1 MSLNYSIN
9 FNIPKRSKKLIK
21 FIIIHY
27 TGMKSESKAI
37 EKLCD
42 SSSKV
47 SAHYFIKYNG
57 KLLNLVPDL
66 YEAWHAGKSSWKNL
80 KGLNKYSIG
89 IEINNPGHSYGY
101 PKFKKKQISTLK
113 KLLKIN
119 KKIASHTANLVD
131 DFSMISDVVLNV
143 KKQEELLNW
152 IQLTIDKTHIKIS
165 EELKECE
172 FKNKWIN

>member
-1 MSLNYSIN
+1 MHILDDIDPSL
-9 FNIPKRSKKLIK
+9 
-21 FIIIHY
+21 
-27 TGMKSESKAI
+27 
-37 EKLCD
+37 
-42 SSSKV
+42 
-47 SAHYFIKYNG
+47 
-57 KLLNLVPDL
+57 
-66 YEAWHAGKSSWKNL
+66 
-80 KGLNKYSIG
+80 KYSVDKL
-89 IEINNPGHSYGY
+89 NVN
-101 PKFKKKQISTLK
+101 QISEPVIMQLPDQSSAYR
-113 KLLKIN
+113 LLKIN